1 MFVEVGRMSEAAIA
15 EYPDGSCVLVIG
27 ASGVIGSAVVRHLAG
42 REGITVIAAAR
53 RPETPAAGNVLPL
66 SVDLT
71 GGAAPADGLSQSRLG
86 SVTHLVYC
94 AYVDAPGWEAQNKPN
109 AALFAAAMDFAERHC
124 PSLRH
129 VTLMQGMKAYG
140 SHLGPFK
147 TPAKESDPRISQ
159 PHFYYDQEDDL
170 LARAAK
176 YGWDWTVL
184 RPHVVIGPARR
195 SPLNLAAVLAV
206 YGALCRARGE
216 PLSFPG
222 PEAAFDAVYQATDA
236 GLLAR
241 AVEWAGSDPR
251 AAGEIFNITNGD
263 FFRWRHLWPA
273 IAAAMDL
280 EPGPVRPVRLAKTM
294 GDPMAQTM
302 GDPKTG
308 ADTEW
313 DRLVSAH
320 GLEPN
325 RLGDL
330 VSWPFAD
337 YVFNTTHDV
346 MADTLKCRQAGF
358 LAFADSEKV
367 IIDRLNDLRDLRIVP

>member
-1 MFVEVGRMSEAAIA
+1 MTEPAIA
-15 EYPDGSCVLVIG
+15 DYPEGSSVLVIG

-42 REGITVIAAAR
+42 RAGVTVIAAAR
-53 RPETPAAGNVLPL
+53 RPEPPAAANVVPMA
-66 SVDLT
+66 VDLT
-71 GGAAPADGLSQSRLG
+71 GNAEAPDGTLLR

-109 AALFAAAMDFAERHC
+109 AELFAAAIGFAERHC
-124 PSLRH
+124 PGLRH

-147 TPAKESDPRISQ
+147 TPAKESDPRIAQ

-176 YGWDWTVL
+176 RGWDWSVL

-206 YGALCRARGE
+206 YGALCLARGE
-216 PLSFPG
+216 ALTFPG
-222 PEAAFDAVYQATDA
+222 AEAAFDAVYQATDA

-251 AAGEIFNITNGD
+251 AAGQVFNITNGD

-280 EPGPVRPVRLAKTM
+280 KPGPVRPVRLAERM
-294 GDPMAQTM
+294 S
-302 GDPKTG
+302 G
-308 ADTEW
+308 ADAEW
-313 DRLVSAH
+313 DRLVSDH

-358 LAFADSEKV
+358 LAFAESEKV

>member
-1 MFVEVGRMSEAAIA
+1 MTETAIA
-15 EYPDGSCVLVIG
+15 QYPDGSVVLVIG
-27 ASGVIGSAVVRHLAG
+27 ASGVIGGAVVRHLAG
-42 REGITVIAAAR
+42 RAGVTVLAAAR
-53 RPETPAAGNVLPL
+53 RPEADPAANVVPLP
-66 SVDLT
+66 VDLT
-71 GGAAPADGLSQSRLG
+71 KPADRSTAPKTVPSAQALG
-86 SVTHLVYC
+86 AVTHCVYC

-109 AALFAAAMDFAERHC
+109 ADLFAAAMDFAERHC
-124 PSLRH
+124 PDLRQ
-129 VTLMQGMKAYG
+129 VTLLQGMKAYG

-147 TPAKESDPRISQ
+147 TPAKESDPRIPQ
-159 PHFYYDQEDDL
+159 PHFYYDQEDAL
-170 LARAAK
+170 VARAAK
-176 YGWDWTVL
+176 RGWNWSVL

-216 PLSFPG
+216 ALSFPG

-241 AVEWAGSDPR
+241 AVEWAGADPR
-251 AAGEIFNITNGD
+251 AAGQVFNITNGD
-263 FFRWRHLWPA
+263 FFRWRHVWPA
-273 IAAAMDL
+273 IAAALDL
-280 EPGPVRPVRLAKTM
+280 EPGPVRPRRLAQEF
-294 GDPMAQTM
+294 GPSAD
-302 GDPKTG
+302 GTG
-308 ADTEW
+308 EAVQAEW
-313 DRLVSAH
+313 DRLVAAH

-325 RLGDL
+325 RLADL

-367 IIDRLNDLRDLRIVP
+367 ITDRLIELRDLLIVP